1 MTADLSVLD
10 VRPSAGHPR
19 TYHFPKFERRILGN
33 GAQLLVADLPGRP
46 LLAVRVILEGGASYE
61 PAERGGVSILAA
73 HALTE
78 GTERYSAIELA
89 EAAERLGAELSA
101 EASWDSMSL
110 SLTVPAHRLEPAI
123 ELLVEVLAHP
133 TFPAREVDRLRDE
146 RLADLMQARADPRR
160 LAELSFGPAIYPSDS
175 PFVRPA
181 AGLEQTVGGL
191 DREAVAERYRAVH
204 DPRLATV
211 VVAGQLDGIDVTRL
225 LERAFAA
232 WRPGPG
238 EAPTVRWPSVV
249 DPIERTFVR
258 LVDRPGSV
266 QSEVRIGHVGVPRRI
281 PDFYQSV
288 VMSAALGGLFR
299 SRLQM
304 KLREEK
310 GYTYGASASF
320 EFRRSP
326 GPFAAR
332 SAVRTDA
339 TAPAIAD
346 AMAEL
351 RRIREEPLDQAELDA
366 ARDFLV
372 GVFPLRFETPAAIAA
387 ALSGIVVQRLPDDEL
402 ERYRPTVAAVTA
414 EEVRAAA
421 EEHIH
426 PDRSAILVVGD
437 AQRVEADLRS
447 AGLGE
452 VEVVRE
458 AATPA

>member
-1 MTADLSVLD
+1 
-10 VRPSAGHPR
+10 
-19 TYHFPKFERRILGN
+19 
-33 GAQLLVADLPGRP
+33 
-46 LLAVRVILEGGASYE
+46 
-61 PAERGGVSILAA
+61 
-73 HALTE
+73 
-78 GTERYSAIELA
+78 
-89 EAAERLGAELSA
+89 
-101 EASWDSMSL
+101 
-110 SLTVPAHRLEPAI
+110 
-123 ELLVEVLAHP
+123 
-133 TFPAREVDRLRDE
+133 
-146 RLADLMQARADPRR
+146 
-160 LAELSFGPAIYPSDS
+160 
-175 PFVRPA
+175 
-181 AGLEQTVGGL
+181 VGGL
-191 DREAVAERYRAVH
+191 
-204 DPRLATV
+204 
-211 VVAGQLDGIDVTRL
+211 LD
-225 LERAFAA
+225 RAFAG
-232 WRPGPG
+232 WRSGSG
-238 EAPTVRWPSVV
+238 DAPTVRWPTVV

-266 QSEVRIGHVGVPRRI
+266 QSEVRIGHIGVPRRI

-339 TAPAIAD
+339 TTPAILD

-414 EEVRAAA
+414 EEVRQAA

-426 PDRSAILVVGD
+426 PDRAAILVVGD
-437 AQRVEADLRS
+437 AERVEADLRS

-458 AATPA
+458 IATLA

>member
-1 MTADLSVLD
+1 
-10 VRPSAGHPR
+10 
-19 TYHFPKFERRILGN
+19 
-33 GAQLLVADLPGRP
+33 
-46 LLAVRVILEGGASYE
+46 
-61 PAERGGVSILAA
+61 
-73 HALTE
+73 
-78 GTERYSAIELA
+78 
-89 EAAERLGAELSA
+89 
-101 EASWDSMSL
+101 
-110 SLTVPAHRLEPAI
+110 
-123 ELLVEVLAHP
+123 VE
-133 TFPAREVDRLRDE
+133 RLRDE
-146 RLADLMQARADPRR
+146 LLAHLMQARSDPRR
-160 LAELSFGPAIYPSDS
+160 LAELRVGRGMFPSDS
-175 PFVRPA
+175 PFGRPA
-181 AGLEQTVGGL
+181 AGLELT
-191 DREAVAERYRAVH
+191 VAELVRAAVGERYAAVH

-211 VVAGQLDGIDVTRL
+211 VVAGQLEGIDVPGL
-225 LERAFAA
+225 LDRAFLA
-232 WRPGPG
+232 WRPGSE

-266 QSEVRIGHVGVPRRI
+266 QSEVRIGHVGLARRI
-281 PDFYQSV
+281 PDFYPAV

-339 TAPAIAD
+339 TAPAILD

-351 RRIREEPLDQAELDA
+351 RRIREEPLEPAELDA

-414 EEVRAAA
+414 EEVRQAA
-421 EEHIH
+421 ERHVH
-426 PDRSAILVVGD
+426 PDRSAIVVVGD
-437 AQRVEADLRS
+437 AERVEADLRA

-458 AATPA
+458 VATLA

>member
-10 VRPSAGHPR
+10 ARPSAGRPR
-19 TYHFPKFERRILGN
+19 TYHFPRFERRTLGN
-33 GAQLLVADLPGRP
+33 GAQLLVADLQGRP

-61 PAERGGVSILAA
+61 PADQGGVSILAA

-78 GTERYSAIELA
+78 GTERYSALELT
-89 EAAERLGAELSA
+89 EAAERLGAELHT
-101 EASWDSMSL
+101 EASWDSLSL
-110 SLTVPAHRLEPAI
+110 SLTVPAHRLEPAV

-133 TFPAREVDRLRDE
+133 TFPAREVERLRDE

-160 LAELSFGPAIYPSDS
+160 LAELSLGPAIYPPDS

-181 AGLEQTVGGL
+181 AGLERTVGGL
-191 DREAVAERYRAVH
+191 DRGAVADRYGAVH

-211 VVAGQLDGIDVTRL
+211 VVAGQLDGIDVSGV
-225 LERAFAA
+225 LERAFEA
-232 WRPGPG
+232 WRPPPG
-238 EAPTVRWPSVV
+238 EAPTVRWPSVI

-258 LVDRPGSV
+258 IVDRPGSV
-266 QSEVRIGHVGVPRRI
+266 QSEVRIGHVGLPRRI
-281 PDFYQSV
+281 PDFYPTV
-288 VMSAALGGLFR
+288 VMSAVLGGLFR

-320 EFRRSP
+320 EFRRSA

-339 TAPAIAD
+339 TAAAIVD

-351 RRIREEPLDQAELDA
+351 RRIREEPLDPTELDA

-387 ALSGIVVQRLPDDEL
+387 ALSGLVVQRLPDDEL

-414 EEVRAAA
+414 EEVRRAA
-421 EEHIH
+421 ETHIH

-437 AQRVEADLRS
+437 AERIEADLRA

>member
-1 MTADLSVLD
+1 VTADLSVLD
-10 VRPSAGHPR
+10 VRPPAGRPR
-19 TYHFPKFERRILGN
+19 TYHFPKFERRTLAN
-33 GAQLLVADLPGRP
+33 GAQLLASDLPGRP

-61 PAERGGVSILAA
+61 AAELGGVSILAA

-78 GTERYSAIELA
+78 GTERYSAVELA
-89 EAAERLGAELSA
+89 EAAERLGAELNA
-101 EASWDSMSL
+101 EASWDSLSL

-123 ELLVEVLAHP
+123 DLLVEVLAHP
-133 TFPAREVDRLRDE
+133 TFPSREVDRLRDE

-160 LAELSFGPAIYPSDS
+160 LAELSFGPAIYPPDT

-181 AGLEQTVGGL
+181 AGLEQTVSGL
-191 DREAVAERYRAVH
+191 DRTAVAERYGAVH

-211 VVAGQLDGIDVTRL
+211 VVAGQLDGIDVGGL
-225 LERAFAA
+225 LDRAFAG
-232 WRPGPG
+232 WRSGSG
-238 EAPTVRWPSVV
+238 DAPTVRWPTVV

-266 QSEVRIGHVGVPRRI
+266 QSEVRIGHIGVPRRI

-339 TAPAIAD
+339 TTPAILD

-414 EEVRAAA
+414 EEVRQAA

-426 PDRSAILVVGD
+426 PDRAAILVVGD
-437 AQRVEADLRS
+437 AERVEADLRS

-458 AATPA
+458 IATLA